1 MGGGRSAWMNAWVS
15 QCACLWQSVSSNGL
29 VRCGLFSP
37 CRFGGHCRGS
47 VLQGWCTGM
56 GLLPSRQ
63 LLRWSCLSW
72 FFLLFFCL
80 LRGRTMVVCCKVSR
94 RRRPKRK
101 TAHKRAQELPG
112 VRGEQEEMALGKN
125 QKRWD
130 AGSTRRRSN
139 VQPTRQPP
147 FPVLIERS
155 FHPPSPNITA

>member
-15 QCACLWQSVSSNGL
+15 RCACLG
-29 VRCGLFSP
+29 VRFVQRSCVL
-37 CRFGGHCRGS
+37 RFVFPLQIQRA
-47 VLQGWCTGM
+47 LQGACSARIVHGHGAVAQPAIVEMELLELVFCCFLFVTGQND
-56 GLLPSRQ
+56 G
-63 LLRWSCLSW
+63 C
-72 FFLLFFCL
+72 
-80 LRGRTMVVCCKVSR
+80 CCKVSR

-101 TAHKRAQELPG
+101 TAHKRAQESPG
-112 VRGEQEEMALGKN
+112 VRCEQEEMALGKN